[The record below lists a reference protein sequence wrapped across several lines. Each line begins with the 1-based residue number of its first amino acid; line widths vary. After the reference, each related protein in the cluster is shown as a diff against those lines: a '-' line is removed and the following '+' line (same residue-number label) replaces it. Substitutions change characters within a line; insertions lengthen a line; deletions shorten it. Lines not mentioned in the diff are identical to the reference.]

1 MDRSRRTEAPSTAI
15 PRRDAM
21 TRPRY
26 IISIAAELASC
37 HPRTLR
43 IYEEEGLLMP
53 QRRNNLRLYSEA
65 DIQRVRIIRFLTR
78 RQRVNLAGVRV
89 ILQLEALG
97 KIRVYDLF
105 DEDDLERFAD
115 DAAEQRA
122 RCGAIDRR
130 SDPEW
135 QLTRPRRLPTPRP
148 PADDENGTSLDR
160 LQVLPLVALRDTVI
174 FPEMIVPL
182 QVGRDRSVKALDRA
196 VRTSQPVALVTQRS
210 SEQEDITHVDE
221 LYSVGTLAKIAQVI
235 RLQDGTIRAIVQGQR
250 RIRLLDLLQ
259 TDPHLEAR
267 VELVE
272 DGTEKTLEV
281 EALMASIHG
290 QIEQYVNSGASVPPE
305 VAVAARNI
313 VDGGLL
319 ADMTAYSPE
328 MTTEQRQELLE
339 TIDIADR
346 LRLASAFLA
355 KQIEVLE
362 LKGRIQSEVKSEM
375 DKTQREYILR
385 EQMKAIQKELGEDDP
400 AVAEATEL
408 REKVEQSAMPDEV
421 KEKALKEVD
430 RLARIPS
437 ASPEQGVIRT
447 YVDWLVSLPWGV
459 ETDDNLD
466 LDEAEK
472 VLNEDHWGLEK
483 PKERIVEYM
492 AVRKLAEKI
501 RSPILLFVGPP
512 GVGKTSLGKS
522 IARAMGRKF
531 VRMSLGG
538 IHDEAEIRGH
548 RRTYI
553 GALPGRVI
561 QNIKTAGSANPVFML
576 DEIDKVGMDFRGDPS
591 SALLE
596 VLDPEQNNSFQ
607 DNYLEVPFDLSKV
620 LFIATANMIDTIPPA
635 LRDRMEMIQLP
646 GYTQLERVRIAERFL
661 VPKQLEAHG
670 LTEKNLVF
678 EEGALVRLI
687 QAFTREAGVR
697 NLEREIAN
705 VARKVARRV
714 ATDAK
719 TKVVVKADALEEY
732 LGPARFDYGELD
744 AEDQVGM
751 VTGLVV
757 SDAGGDIVQV
767 EATKMDGKDDFLL
780 TGQLGD
786 VMKESARAGM
796 SYIRARTREL
806 GIDPATFEKST
817 VHIHVPAGATPKDGP
832 SAGVTMATAIA
843 SLLTGKPA
851 RRDLAMTGEITLRGR
866 VLPIGGLKS
875 KLLAAHLAGV
885 KTVLIPKR
893 NERDLVDV
901 PDEVRQELRI
911 VPVENMDEV
920 LAEALIDAPRPA
932 ARIKAERDERQKLVA
947 RRPRRPR
954 KPAEEAPI
962 AATGDG
968 AKPSDQPPAGQPA

>member
-1 MDRSRRTEAPSTAI
+1 MATENRDQNKDI
-15 PRRDAM
+15 PEIDA
-21 TRPRY
+21 T
-26 IISIAAELASC
+26 
-37 HPRTLR
+37 
-43 IYEEEGLLMP
+43 EEE
-53 QRRNNLRLYSEA
+53 N
-65 DIQRVRIIRFLTR
+65 
-78 RQRVNLAGVRV
+78 
-89 ILQLEALG
+89 
-97 KIRVYDLF
+97 
-105 DEDDLERFAD
+105 
-115 DAAEQRA
+115 
-122 RCGAIDRR
+122 GA
-130 SDPEW
+130 
-135 QLTRPRRLPTPRP
+135 
-148 PADDENGTSLDR
+148 SLDR
-160 LQVLPLVALRDTVI
+160 VQVLPLVALRDTVI

-196 VRTSQPVALVTQRS
+196 VRASQPVALVTQRS
-210 SEQEDITHVDE
+210 SEQDEIGSADE
-221 LYSVGTLAKIAQVI
+221 LYTIGTLAKIAQVI

-250 RIRLLDLLQ
+250 RIRLLDLVQ

-267 VELVE
+267 VEVIE
-272 DGTEKTLEV
+272 DKAEKTLEI

-313 VDGGLL
+313 IDGGLL

-400 AVAEATEL
+400 AVAEASEL

-430 RLARIPS
+430 RLSRIPS

-620 LFIATANMIDTIPPA
+620 LFIATANMLDTIPPA
-635 LRDRMEMIQLP
+635 LRDRMEVIQLP

-670 LTEKNLVF
+670 LTTDNLVF

-697 NLEREIAN
+697 NLEREVAN
-705 VARKVARRV
+705 VSRKVARRV
-714 ATDAK
+714 AMDAK

-732 LGPARFDYGELD
+732 LGPARFDYGELE
-744 AEDQVGM
+744 AEDQIGM

-796 SYIRARTREL
+796 SYIRARTKEL
-806 GIDPATFEKST
+806 GIDPNAFEKTT

-832 SAGVTMATAIA
+832 SAGVTMATAMA
-843 SLLTGKPA
+843 SLLTSRPA

-893 NERDLVDV
+893 NEKDLVDV
-901 PDEVRQELRI
+901 PEEVRNELRI
-911 VPVENMDEV
+911 VPVENMDQV

-932 ARIKAERDERQKLVA
+932 ARIKAERDERQARVG

-954 KPAEEAPI
+954 KPAEEPPI

-968 AKPSDQPPAGQPA
+968 KTPGDQPPAGQPA

>member
-1 MDRSRRTEAPSTAI
+1 MATEETPDI
-15 PRRDAM
+15 PQPATD
-21 TRPRY
+21 
-26 IISIAAELASC
+26 
-37 HPRTLR
+37 
-43 IYEEEGLLMP
+43 
-53 QRRNNLRLYSEA
+53 EA
-65 DIQRVRIIRFLTR
+65 D
-78 RQRVNLAGVRV
+78 
-89 ILQLEALG
+89 
-97 KIRVYDLF
+97 
-105 DEDDLERFAD
+105 EDQE
-115 DAAEQRA
+115 
-122 RCGAIDRR
+122 
-130 SDPEW
+130 
-135 QLTRPRRLPTPRP
+135 
-148 PADDENGTSLDR
+148 LDK

-210 SEQEDITHVDE
+210 SEQEEIGSVDE
-221 LYSVGTLAKIAQVI
+221 LYTIGTLAKIAQVI
-235 RLQDGTIRAIVQGQR
+235 RLQDGTIRAIVQGRR

-259 TDPHLEAR
+259 TEPHLEAR
-267 VELVE
+267 VEII
-272 DGTEKTLEV
+272 DDATEKTLEV
-281 EALMASIHG
+281 EALMASIHA
-290 QIEQYVNSGASVPPE
+290 QIEQYVNSGAPVPPE

-313 VDGGLL
+313 TDGGLL

-339 TIDIADR
+339 TVDIADR
-346 LRLASAFLA
+346 LRLASQFLA

-400 AVAEATEL
+400 AVAEASDL
-408 REKVEQSAMPDEV
+408 RERVEASGMPEEV
-421 KEKALKEVD
+421 KARALKEVD
-430 RLARIPS
+430 RLSRIPS

-447 YVDWLVSLPWGV
+447 YVDWLVSLPWGI

-472 VLNEDHWGLEK
+472 ILNEDHWGLEK

-553 GALPGRVI
+553 GALPGRVM

-596 VLDPEQNNSFQ
+596 VLDPEQNNTFA

-620 LFIATANMIDTIPPA
+620 LFIATANMLDTIPPA
-635 LRDRMEMIQLP
+635 LRDRMEVIQLP

-661 VPKQLEAHG
+661 MPKQLENHG
-670 LTEKNLVF
+670 LTAENLQF
-678 EEGALVRLI
+678 EEASLVRLI

-714 ATDAK
+714 AGNAETS
-719 TKVVVKADALEEY
+719 VVVKPEELEDY
-732 LGPARFDYGELD
+732 LGPARFDYGELE
-744 AEDQVGM
+744 AEDQIGM

-767 EATKMDGKDDFLL
+767 EATRMDGKDDFIL
-780 TGQLGD
+780 TGQLGS
-786 VMKESARAGM
+786 VMQESARAGL
-796 SYIRARTREL
+796 SFIRARTKEL
-806 GIDPATFEKST
+806 GIDPGSFEKST
-817 VHIHVPAGATPKDGP
+817 LHIHVPAGATPKDGP
-832 SAGVTMATAIA
+832 SAGVTMATAMA
-843 SLLTGKPA
+843 SLLTGKPV

-893 NERDLVDV
+893 NEKDLVDV
-901 PDEVRQELRI
+901 PEEVREQLRI

-920 LAEALIDAPRPA
+920 LAEALIEAPRSA
-932 ARIKAERDERQKLVA
+932 ARIKAERQQRQSQVT
-947 RRPRRPR
+947 RRPRRAR
-954 KPAEEAPI
+954 KPAESAPI
-962 AATGDG
+962 PAAGETP
-968 AKPSDQPPAGQPA
+968 KDQPPAGQPA

>member
-1 MDRSRRTEAPSTAI
+1 MATDETQNI
-15 PRRDAM
+15 PDA
-21 TRPRY
+21 
-26 IISIAAELASC
+26 
-37 HPRTLR
+37 
-43 IYEEEGLLMP
+43 G
-53 QRRNNLRLYSEA
+53 
-65 DIQRVRIIRFLTR
+65 
-78 RQRVNLAGVRV
+78 
-89 ILQLEALG
+89 
-97 KIRVYDLF
+97 
-105 DEDDLERFAD
+105 
-115 DAAEQRA
+115 
-122 RCGAIDRR
+122 
-130 SDPEW
+130 
-135 QLTRPRRLPTPRP
+135 
-148 PADDENGTSLDR
+148 ADDEDGASVER

-210 SEQEDITHVDE
+210 SEQEEINSVEE
-221 LYSVGTLAKIAQVI
+221 LYPVGTLAKIAQVI
-235 RLQDGTIRAIVQGQR
+235 RLQDGTVRAIVQGQR

-259 TDPHLEAR
+259 TEPHLEAR
-267 VELVE
+267 VEVI
-272 DGTEKTLEV
+272 DDSGEKTLEI
-281 EALMASIHG
+281 EALMASIHA
-290 QIEQYVNSGASVPPE
+290 QIEQYVNSGAAVPPE

-313 VDGGLL
+313 SDGGLL
-319 ADMTAYSPE
+319 ADMTAYSPD

-339 TIDIADR
+339 TVDIADR
-346 LRLASAFLA
+346 LRLASQFLA

-400 AVAEATEL
+400 AVAEASEL
-408 REKVEQSAMPDEV
+408 RERVEQSAMPDEV
-421 KEKALKEVD
+421 KERALKEVD
-430 RLARIPS
+430 RLSRIPS

-447 YVDWLVSLPWGV
+447 YVDWLVSLPWGI

-466 LDEAEK
+466 LEEAEK
-472 VLNEDHWGLEK
+472 ILNEDHWGLEK

-492 AVRKLAEKI
+492 AVRKLADKI

-553 GALPGRVI
+553 GALPGRVM

-596 VLDPEQNNSFQ
+596 VLDPEQNNTFA

-620 LFIATANMIDTIPPA
+620 LFIATANMLDTIPPA
-635 LRDRMEMIQLP
+635 LRDRMEVITLA

-661 VPKQLEAHG
+661 VPKQLENHG
-670 LTEKNLVF
+670 LTDKNLSF

-714 ATDAK
+714 ASDAK
-719 TKVVVKADALEEY
+719 TKVVVKAEDLEEY
-732 LGPARFDYGELD
+732 LGPGRFEYGELE

-767 EATKMDGKDDFLL
+767 EATRMDGKDDFLL

-796 SYIRARTREL
+796 SYIRARQKEF
-806 GIDPATFEKST
+806 GIEPSTFEKST

-832 SAGVTMATAIA
+832 SAGVTMATAMA
-843 SLLTGKPA
+843 SLLTGKPV

-893 NERDLVDV
+893 NEKDLVDV
-901 PDEVRQELRI
+901 PDEVRQQLRI
-911 VPVENMDEV
+911 VPVENMDQV
-920 LAEALIDAPRPA
+920 LAEALIEAPRSA
-932 ARIKAERDERQKLVA
+932 ARIKAERDERQQRVT
-947 RRPRRPR
+947 RRPRRAR
-954 KPAEEAPI
+954 KPAEKGPI
-962 AATGDG
+962 PATGDG
-968 AKPSDQPPAGQPA
+968 ATDQPPAGQSA

>member
-1 MDRSRRTEAPSTAI
+1 ME
-15 PRRDAM
+15 
-21 TRPRY
+21 
-26 IISIAAELASC
+26 
-37 HPRTLR
+37 
-43 IYEEEGLLMP
+43 
-53 QRRNNLRLYSEA
+53 
-65 DIQRVRIIRFLTR
+65 RV
-78 RQRVNLAGVRV
+78 
-89 ILQLEALG
+89 
-97 KIRVYDLF
+97 
-105 DEDDLERFAD
+105 
-115 DAAEQRA
+115 
-122 RCGAIDRR
+122 
-130 SDPEW
+130 
-135 QLTRPRRLPTPRP
+135 
-148 PADDENGTSLDR
+148 
-160 LQVLPLVALRDTVI
+160 QVLPLVALRDTVI

-210 SEQEDITHVDE
+210 SEQEEISAVDE

-250 RIRLLDLLQ
+250 RIRLLDLLE
-259 TDPHLEAR
+259 TDPHMEAR
-267 VELVE
+267 IELIE
-272 DGTEKTLEV
+272 DEHDKTLEV
-281 EALMASIHG
+281 EALMASVQG
-290 QIEQYVNSGASVPPE
+290 QIEQYVTSGASVPPE

-313 VDGGLL
+313 SDGGLL
-319 ADMTAYSPE
+319 ADMVAYSPD

-339 TIDIADR
+339 TISVPER
-346 LRLASAFLA
+346 LRLVSQFLA
-355 KQIEVLE
+355 KQVEVLE

-430 RLARIPS
+430 RLGRIPS

-459 ETDDNLD
+459 VTDDNLD
-466 LDEAEK
+466 LEASEK
-472 VLNEDHWGLEK
+472 VLDEDHYGLEK

-561 QNIKTAGSANPVFML
+561 QNIKTSGSANPVFML

-596 VLDPEQNNSFQ
+596 VLDPEQNFSFA

-620 LFIATANMIDTIPPA
+620 LFIATANMLDTIPPA
-635 LRDRMEMIQLP
+635 LRDRMEVIQLP
-646 GYTQLERVRIAERFL
+646 GYTQLEKLRIAQRFL
-661 VPKQLEAHG
+661 MPKQLENHG
-670 LTEKNLVF
+670 LTDEQLVF
-678 EEGALVRLI
+678 EEPAMVRLI
-687 QAFTREAGVR
+687 QAFTKEAGVR

-714 ATDAK
+714 AGDGT
-719 TKVVVKADALEEY
+719 TKVVVKADELEEY
-732 LGPARFDYGELD
+732 LGPARFEYGELEAKD
-744 AEDQVGM
+744 TVGM

-767 EATKMDGKDDFLL
+767 EATRMEGKDEFIL

-796 SYIRARTREL
+796 SYIRARTNEF
-806 GIDPATFEKST
+806 GIDPGVFEKQT
-817 VHIHVPAGATPKDGP
+817 LHIHVPAGATPKDGP
-832 SAGVTMATAIA
+832 SAGVTMATAMA
-843 SLLTGKPA
+843 SLLTGKPV

-866 VLPIGGLKS
+866 VLPVGGLKS

-885 KTVLIPKR
+885 KTVLIPSR
-893 NERDLVDV
+893 NEKDLVDV
-901 PDEVRQELRI
+901 PDEVMQQLRV
-911 VPVENMDEV
+911 VPVENMDQV
-920 LAEALIDAPRPA
+920 LAEALIDRARPA
-932 ARIKAERDERQKLVA
+932 ARIAAERAERQKRVA
-947 RRPRRPR
+947 PRTRRTR
-954 KPAEEAPI
+954 KPKQEVPVA
-962 AATGDG
+962 
-968 AKPSDQPPAGQPA
+968 AKPEIPADQPPAGQPA